1 MLTFFFLW
9 QQINVKQTRIKTV
22 VGETI
27 FFPWRLS
34 TGSQPHLKAHEN
46 LDQTPPV

>member
-1 MLTFFFLW
+1 MLTFLLW
-9 QQINVKQTRIKTV
+9 QQINDKPKRIKTV
-22 VGETI
+22 VSETL
-27 FFPWRLS
+27 FFPLRLS